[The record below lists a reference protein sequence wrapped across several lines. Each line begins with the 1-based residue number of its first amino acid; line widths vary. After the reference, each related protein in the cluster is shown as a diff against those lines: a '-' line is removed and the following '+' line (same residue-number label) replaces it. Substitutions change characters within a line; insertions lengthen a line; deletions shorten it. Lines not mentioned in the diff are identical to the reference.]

1 MVEWSAMNNDIKM
14 EKTAATTPADMLS
27 LNGKTGLRKRD
38 LDLIDAM
45 DLIKQTEYVSLSKSE
60 LLDHEI
66 ITSPSTT
73 VQEQQAVQKEAD
85 KAVQPAFKTEVVWRN
100 VAVFALLHSMALYG
114 LYLSITSKVKW
125 QTAVFSVTWG
135 VCAGLGV
142 TAGAHRLW
150 SHRSYKA
157 RFPLRVVLMIFNCMA
172 CQNDLYEWTR
182 DHRVH
187 HKFSESNAD
196 PHNVNRGFF
205 FAHVGWLM
213 CKKHPDVM
221 RKGKAVDCSDLL
233 KDPVIR
239 FQKAYYVPLTT
250 FFCFYLSTVLP
261 HHLFGESYWVGFF
274 VATMLRYV
282 ISLNFTWLVNSAAHL
297 WGNRPYDKNIS
308 PAENRFVSWAAI
320 GEGFHNYHHTFPWD
334 YSTSELGWKL
344 NFTTFF
350 IDTMAKLGLAYDLKT
365 VPKDVVEKRKARTG
379 DHSYDY
385 MNGHKQHH

>member
-1 MVEWSAMNNDIKM
+1 M
-14 EKTAATTPADMLS
+14 
-27 LNGKTGLRKRD
+27 
-38 LDLIDAM
+38 
-45 DLIKQTEYVSLSKSE
+45 
-60 LLDHEI
+60 
-66 ITSPSTT
+66 
-73 VQEQQAVQKEAD
+73 
-85 KAVQPAFKTEVVWRN
+85 TEVVWRN

-114 LYLSITSKVKW
+114 LYMAFTSKVKW
-125 QTAVFSVTWG
+125 QTAIFSFTWG
-135 VCAGLGV
+135 ICAGLG
-142 TAGAHRLW
+142 
-150 SHRSYKA
+150 A

-187 HKFSESNAD
+187 HKFSESDAD
-196 PHNVNRGFF
+196 PHNVNWGFF

-250 FFCFYLSTVLP
+250 FFYLHGGILRL
-261 HHLFGESYWVGFF
+261 HH
-274 VATMLRYV
+274 AAIRD
-282 ISLNFTWLVNSAAHL
+282 IADFTWLVNSAAHL

-350 IDTMAKLGLAYDLKT
+350 IDTIAKLGLAYDLKT

-379 DHSYDY
+379 DRSYDY
-385 MNGHKQHH
+385 MNGHSHHH

>member
-1 MVEWSAMNNDIKM
+1 MS
-14 EKTAATTPADMLS
+14 
-27 LNGKTGLRKRD
+27 
-38 LDLIDAM
+38 
-45 DLIKQTEYVSLSKSE
+45 
-60 LLDHEI
+60 I
-66 ITSPSTT
+66 ITSHSTT
-73 VQEQQAVQKEAD
+73 VQQQQAVQKESEQAA
-85 KAVQPAFKTEVVWRN
+85 KPAFKTEVVWRN

-114 LYLSITSKVKW
+114 LYLAVTRKVMW
-125 QTAVFSVTWG
+125 QTAIFSFVWG
-135 VCAGLGV
+135 ICAGLGV

-150 SHRSYKA
+150 SHRAYKA

-250 FFCFYLSTVLP
+250 FFCFYLSSVLP
-261 HHLFGESYWVGFF
+261 HHLFGESYLVGFF

-379 DHSYDY
+379 DHSYDH
-385 MNGHKQHH
+385 MNGHNHHH